1 MARPGQRFDLLGSGS
16 ALGAPLEGGVA
27 VLVIQVDAEVC
38 GLGALHLNSPSQLV
52 LRPVFGPGNLISKII
67 FFNLWRQSTIGVLQ
81 NRAKNGLTYPI
92 LDFGRVAPF
101 ASPIRFESPGLLHDP
116 YPLPAV
122 NPIDP

>member
-38 GLGALHLNSPSQLV
+38 GLGALHLNSPSQLI

-92 LDFGRVAPF
+92 SGFSENF
-101 ASPIRFESPGLLHDP
+101 IF
-116 YPLPAV
+116 
-122 NPIDP
+122 IKKTF